1 MTDFSR
7 AALAMVAVLA
17 ASALTTSLP
26 AGAMTLAKK
35 PAAASAALKVHDRW
49 DDDWDGRP
57 YRNRHYRHGRY
68 SEVVEAPFTR
78 VESGRRVVVDAPF
91 AHVYVGRH
99 GRHIVAPFVDLWV
112 PR

>member
-1 MTDFSR
+1 MTDFSCSS
-7 AALAMVAVLA
+7 LAMAAVLA
-17 ASALTTSLP
+17 ASALTASTP
-26 AGAMTLAKK
+26 AGAMAIAKK
-35 PAAASAALKVHDRW
+35 YATASAALKVHDRG
-49 DDDWDGRP
+49 DDDWDGRH
-57 YRNRHYRHGRY
+57 YRHYRHGRY

-78 VESGRRVVVDAPF
+78 VETGHRVIVDAPF